1 MDINKGKDK
10 VVVYT
15 SETGFSKKYAG
26 WIAEALKCEAM
37 DIKEWRRC
45 RIQSVSNPDSFSFAL

>member
-37 DIKEWRRC
+37 DIKEWKSRKPEDYRM
-45 RIQSVSNPDSFSFAL
+45 II